1 MTTHIRSV
9 TPKLIALLISFG
21 VCTGNAM
28 AKDTQAGSAATTQA
42 ASSASA
48 TTDTGAAVYLPPPR
62 PGIVLADVYGEKGD
76 GSASYALEDKTL
88 VSFWRGET
96 YEVGGKRF
104 YTGFAFHAPKSDGDD
119 DLPDPETGVG
129 ITQATYLLDDIQGKP
144 AWTLFHAQP
153 DVGSFGGYGKPDMP
167 DKTRATQRYAMKNG
181 HLLLAIPTS
190 RFADGV
196 KTTGFAILTFDPAK
210 NDLGDYKGWQYV
222 GTAATGE
229 DNGAAC
235 DDEGPMKCAVSTGTL
250 NFVAPKAGVMPT
262 LQIAMQGKVVSGPG
276 KTRTLGASDTR
287 THVYDSAAKHYMPP
301 LDR

>member
-1 MTTHIRSV
+1 MTTHTHPVSP
-9 TPKLIALLISFG
+9 TLIALLLSFG
-21 VCTGNAM
+21 VCAGNAL
-28 AKDTQAGSAATTQA
+28 AKDSQTEGASVQPP
-42 ASSASA
+42 SSASA
-48 TTDTGAAVYLPPPR
+48 TTETGAAVYLPPPP
-62 PGIVLADVYGEKGD
+62 PGVILADVYGEKGD

-96 YEVGGKRF
+96 YEVGRKRF
-104 YTGFAFHAPKSDGDD
+104 YTGFAYHAPKDE
-119 DLPDPETGVG
+119 LPGPGTGVG
-129 ITQATYLLDDIQGKP
+129 ISQATYLKDDIQGKP

-153 DVGSFGGYGKPDMP
+153 DVGTFGGYGKPDQP
-167 DKTRATQRYAMKNG
+167 DRTRVAQRYVMRNG
-181 HLLLAIPTS
+181 HMLLAIPTS

-196 KTTGFAILTFDPAK
+196 KSTGFAILTFDPAK

-235 DDEGPMKCAVSTGTL
+235 DDEGAMKCAVSTGTL
-250 NFVAPKAGVMPT
+250 NFVAPKSGVMPT

-287 THVYDSAAKHYMPP
+287 THVYDSAAKHYTPP

>member
-1 MTTHIRSV
+1 MKTHIHPVSP
-9 TPKLIALLISFG
+9 TLIALLLSFG
-21 VCTGNAM
+21 VCSANAQVN
-28 AKDTQAGSAATTQA
+28 ATQAARAASPQYLAAGSAETEPT
-42 ASSASA
+42 AS
-48 TTDTGAAVYLPPPR
+48 VYVPPPP
-62 PGIVLADVYGEKGD
+62 PGRVLADVYGEKGD
-76 GSASYALEDKTL
+76 GSASYALEDKTV

-96 YEVGGKRF
+96 YEVGGKRY
-104 YTGFAFHAPKSDGDD
+104 YTGFAYHAPKSDGDD
-119 DLPDPETGVG
+119 DLPDPEAGVG
-129 ITQATYLLDDIQGKP
+129 ITQSTYLADTVNGKQT
-144 AWTLFHAQP
+144 WTLYYAQP
-153 DVGSFGGYGKPDMP
+153 DVGTFGGYGKPDSP

-196 KTTGFAILTFDPAK
+196 KSTGFAILTFDPAK
-210 NDLGDYKGWQYV
+210 NDLGYYKGWQYL

-235 DDEGPMKCAVSTGTL
+235 DDEGAMKCAVSTGTL
-250 NFVAPKAGVMPT
+250 NFVAPKSGVMPT

-287 THVYDSAAKHYMPP
+287 THVYDSAAKHYTPP